1 MPNKKEDLDMAA
13 GAAKRE
19 EQVVKQ
25 PETKFEKKQLLVS
38 KKYASDRD
46 LLDALLEDKTLYT
59 ITEVDSLINKYRK
72 GKVK

>member
-13 GAAKRE
+13 GTAKRE
-19 EQVVKQ
+19 EQAVKQ

-46 LLDALLEDKTLYT
+46 LLDALLDGNKLYT
-59 ITEVDSLINKYRK
+59 ITEVEGLINNYRK
-72 GKVK
+72 GTVK